1 MSRNARFATLTLT
14 LALAGATLFAA
25 PVGVKLATLVPR
37 NSLWY
42 GGLSDMGG
50 TWTKV
55 TEGRVTLTVFA
66 GGTLGDELAA
76 IKLMRP
82 DVDSVNAAFLTAPGL
97 ATIDEGFNVFGIPFF
112 FKSNEEAHAV
122 RKVLT
127 PVLAKRLEAKGY
139 HLVSW
144 GDGGWVQIFSKNEI
158 RSLDALKKAKLFTSQ
173 GDDRMTQWYT
183 ANGFNAVPT
192 KSTDIASNMA
202 TGLID
207 ATPIPAYPASL
218 IQLYRNANFM
228 LDVSV
233 APLYG
238 ATVVA
243 DRVWARISE
252 GDRAKMLEAG
262 VVMERQLDTAVP
274 GQDEKALADM
284 KLRNPKFSITRLDDK
299 ALSAFRT
306 EAERLAITMRGRMV
320 PDDVYEQAV
329 REREAFRKTT
339 GK

>member
-1 MSRNARFATLTLT
+1 MTRTARFAILALI
-14 LALAGATLFAA
+14 LALAAATLAAA
-25 PVGVKLATLVPR
+25 PTGVKLATLVPR

-42 GGLSDMGG
+42 GRLADMGA
-50 TWTKV
+50 TWAKV
-55 TEGRVTLTVFA
+55 TEGRVTLTVYA
-66 GGTLGDELAA
+66 DGKLGDEVAS

-97 ATIDEGFNVFGIPFF
+97 ATIDDGFNVFSIPFF
-112 FKSNEEAHAV
+112 FRSGDEARAV
-122 RKVLT
+122 RTALT
-127 PVLAKRLEAKGY
+127 PMLAKRLDAKGY
-139 HLVSW
+139 HLLNW

-158 RSLDALKKAKLFTSQ
+158 RSLDDLKKAKLFTSQ

-183 ANGFNAVPT
+183 ANGFHAVPT
-192 KSTDIASNMA
+192 KSLDIASNMA

-218 IQLYRNANFM
+218 IQLYRNASYM

-243 DRVWARISE
+243 DRVWKGISE
-252 GDRAKMLEAG
+252 ADRNKMIEAG
-262 VVMERQLDTAVP
+262 VTMERQLDTAVQ
-274 GQDEKALADM
+274 GQDEKAVADM
-284 KLRNPKFSITRLDDK
+284 KLRNPKFSVTRLDDRT
-299 ALSAFRT
+299 LGAFRT
-306 EAERLAITMRGRMV
+306 ESGRLAATVVGNLV
-320 PDDVYEQAV
+320 PPDIYEQAL
-329 REREAFRKTT
+329 RERDAFRKST